1 MDDWMND
8 VKMVFAS
15 GLGPSSTAAL
25 MKPAEFR
32 TSTAS
37 QTQRHITHNAFHTA
51 PSQLWLLSANHRT

>member
-1 MDDWMND
+1 MNALIFPPARAD
-8 VKMVFAS
+8 ILVQAS

-37 QTQRHITHNAFHTA
+37 RTLQHATQNALQMLPIDGTG
-51 PSQLWLLSANHRT
+51 